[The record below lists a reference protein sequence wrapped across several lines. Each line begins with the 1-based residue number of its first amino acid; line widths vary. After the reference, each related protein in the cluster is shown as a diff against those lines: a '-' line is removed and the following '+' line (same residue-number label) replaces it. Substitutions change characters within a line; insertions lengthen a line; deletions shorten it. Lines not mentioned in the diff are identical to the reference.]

1 MCRGCFSPC
10 QPQVFDSV
18 WPVKRRARCISWQR
32 TMKVTPMSRTLQRY
46 SLVIRCALTLGALGT
61 VAPAQESTPAPETL
75 AVDQAVRYALEKNP
89 ALRTAEL
96 EVEKAGDSLSAFR
109 TRRLPS
115 FKWNVLGGQLLS
127 KPTVTFERGVFGS
140 YPGVGPIP
148 GEEANVKIPRR
159 PTAFVF
165 GQILQPLSQLYR
177 LGLGVRAH
185 ELERQFEAAK
195 LAERRA
201 AVAEQV
207 RKAYY
212 RLLETQSAL
221 ESVQQ
226 SLPLYRETVRL
237 AQVGLRL
244 ETVLPSQQLNA
255 EAEAAKVELEALKLR
270 NPIATQIE
278 ALNELMGRPVNTP
291 FRTVG
296 VEQIVEERLDV
307 EGAIEKALIQRP
319 EVRQASLRVQQAD
332 LDVRVK
338 RSEYIPDVSLALTYG
353 SAVNFQNAL
362 PQNVASAGLLL
373 DWEVFDWGRKKQ
385 EMNAKRRTASQ
396 ARVAEEALDRRIRVE
411 VAQALRQCA
420 ETAQRVRVGTLLQRA
435 AREGLR
441 EEQSAFGREAVLW
454 KNVLQSQTNLA
465 AADDEQRR
473 ALAAYW
479 SARAELKRVLGEQ

>member
-1 MCRGCFSPC
+1 M
-10 QPQVFDSV
+10 
-18 WPVKRRARCISWQR
+18 RC
-32 TMKVTPMSRTLQRY
+32 TLLLG
-46 SLVIRCALTLGALGT
+46 SLAL
-61 VAPAQESTPAPETL
+61 VAPAQEATSSSETL
-75 AVDQAVRYALEKNP
+75 TVDQAVRYALQKNP
-89 ALRTAEL
+89 SLRTAGL
-96 EVEKAGDSLSAFR
+96 DVEKAGDTLSAFR

-115 FKWNVLGGQLLS
+115 IKWNVLGGQLLT
-127 KPTVTFERGVFGS
+127 KPTVNFDRGVFGT

-148 GEEANVKIPRR
+148 GEDTKVNIPRR

-165 GQILQPLSQLYR
+165 GQILQPLSQQYR
-177 LGLGVRAH
+177 LGLGVKAL
-185 ELERQFEAAK
+185 ELGRQLEAAK

-221 ESVQQ
+221 ESVEQ
-226 SLPLYRETVRL
+226 SLPLYQETVRL
-237 AQVGLRL
+237 AKVGLRM
-244 ETVLPSQQLNA
+244 ETVLASQRLKA
-255 EAEAAKVELEALKLR
+255 EAEVAKVELEALKLR

-296 VEQIVEERLDV
+296 VEQIDEESMDFERT
-307 EGAIEKALIQRP
+307 IQKALTQRP

-338 RSEYIPDVSLALTYG
+338 KSEYIPDVSLALTYG
-353 SAVNFQNAL
+353 SAFNFQNAL
-362 PQNVASAGLLL
+362 PQNVATAGVSL

-385 EMNAKRRTASQ
+385 EMSAKRHTASQ
-396 ARVAEEALDRRIRVE
+396 ARLAEEALDRRIRVE

-420 ETAQRVRVGTLLQRA
+420 ETAQRVKVSTLVQQA

-441 EEQSAFGREAVLW
+441 EQQSAFGREAVLW
-454 KNVLQSQTNLA
+454 KDVLQSQTILA

>member
-1 MCRGCFSPC
+1 
-10 QPQVFDSV
+10 
-18 WPVKRRARCISWQR
+18 
-32 TMKVTPMSRTLQRY
+32 MSRKLQRY
-46 SLVIRCALTLGALGT
+46 SRTIQCALLLASLAL
-61 VAPAQESTPAPETL
+61 VAPAQEATSSSETL
-75 AVDQAVRYALEKNP
+75 TVDQAVRYALQKNP
-89 ALRTAEL
+89 SLRTAEL
-96 EVEKAGDSLSAFR
+96 DVEKAGDNLSAFR

-115 FKWNVLGGQLLS
+115 IKWNVLGGQLLT
-127 KPTVTFERGVFGS
+127 KPTVNFDRGVFGT

-148 GEEANVKIPRR
+148 GEDTKVNIPRK

-165 GQILQPLSQLYR
+165 GQILQPLSQQYR
-177 LGLGVRAH
+177 LGLGVKAL
-185 ELERQFEAAK
+185 ELGRRLEAAK
-195 LAERRA
+195 LAERQA

-221 ESVQQ
+221 ESVEQ

-237 AQVGLRL
+237 AKVGLRL
-244 ETVLPSQQLNA
+244 ETVLASQRLKA
-255 EAEAAKVELEALKLR
+255 EAEVAKVELEALKLR

-296 VEQIVEERLDV
+296 VEQIVEESLSFD
-307 EGAIEKALIQRP
+307 EAIQRALNQRP

-338 RSEYIPDVSLALTYG
+338 KSEYIPDVSLALTYG
-353 SAVNFQNAL
+353 SAFNFQNAL
-362 PQNVASAGLLL
+362 PQNVASAGVFLE
-373 DWEVFDWGRKKQ
+373 WEVFDWGRKKQ

-396 ARVAEEALDRRIRVE
+396 TRVAEEALDRRIRVE

-420 ETAQRVRVGTLLQRA
+420 ETAQRVKVSTLSQQA

-441 EEQSAFGREAVLW
+441 EQQSAFGREAALW
-454 KNVLQSQTNLA
+454 KDVLQSQTNLA

>member
-1 MCRGCFSPC
+1 
-10 QPQVFDSV
+10 
-18 WPVKRRARCISWQR
+18 
-32 TMKVTPMSRTLQRY
+32 MKVTPLSRKQQRFSRT
-46 SLVIRCALTLGALGT
+46 IRCTLLLGSLAL
-61 VAPAQESTPAPETL
+61 VAPAQEATSSPETL
-75 AVDQAVRYALEKNP
+75 TVDQAVRHAFQKNP
-89 ALRTAEL
+89 TLRTAEL
-96 EVEKAGDSLSAFR
+96 DVEKAGDDLSAFR

-115 FKWNVLGGQLLS
+115 IKWNVLGGQLLT
-127 KPTVTFERGVFGS
+127 KPTVNFDRGVFGT

-148 GEEANVKIPRR
+148 GDDTKVHIPRR
-159 PTAFVF
+159 PTAFMF
-165 GQILQPLSQLYR
+165 GQILQPLSQQYR
-177 LGLGVRAH
+177 LGLGVKGL
-185 ELERQFEAAK
+185 ELGRQIEAAK

-221 ESVQQ
+221 ESVEQ
-226 SLPLYRETVRL
+226 SLPLYQETVRL
-237 AQVGLRL
+237 AKVGLRL
-244 ETVLPSQQLNA
+244 ETVLASQRLKA
-255 EAEAAKVELEALKLR
+255 EAEVAKVELEALKLR

-296 VEQIVEERLDV
+296 VEQIVEERMDF
-307 EGAIEKALIQRP
+307 EQAIQQALSQRP
-319 EVRQASLRVQQAD
+319 EVRQASLRVQRAD

-338 RSEYIPDVSLALTYG
+338 KSEYIPDVSLALTYG
-353 SAVNFQNAL
+353 SAFNFQNAL
-362 PQNVASAGLLL
+362 PQNVASAGVFV

-411 VAQALRQCA
+411 VAQALRQCL
-420 ETAQRVRVGTLLQRA
+420 ETAQRVKVSTLSQQA

-441 EEQSAFGREAVLW
+441 EQQSAFGREAALW
-454 KNVLQSQTNLA
+454 KDVLQSQTNLA
-465 AADDEQRR
+465 GADDEHRR

>member
-1 MCRGCFSPC
+1 MR
-10 QPQVFDSV
+10 Q
-18 WPVKRRARCISWQR
+18 QR
-32 TMKVTPMSRTLQRY
+32 S
-46 SLVIRCALTLGALGT
+46 SLTIRCALFLGSLGL
-61 VAPAQESTPAPETL
+61 AAQAQDPPLPAETL
-75 AVDQAVRYALEKNP
+75 TVDQAVSYALRGNP
-89 ALRTAEL
+89 SLRTAEFD
-96 EVEKAGDSLSAFR
+96 VEKAVDNLAAFR

-115 FKWNVLGGQLLS
+115 LKWNTLAGQLLT
-127 KPTVTFERGVFGS
+127 KPTVTFDQGVFGT

-148 GEEANVKIPRR
+148 GQETKVNIPRK

-165 GQILQPLSQLYR
+165 GQMLQPLSQQYR
-177 LGLGVRAH
+177 LGLGVKLLTLDRQ
-185 ELERQFEAAK
+185 LESAK

-221 ESVQQ
+221 EGVEQ

-237 AQVGLRL
+237 AKVGVQL
-244 ETVLPSQQLNA
+244 ETVLASQRLKA
-255 EAEAAKVELEALKLR
+255 EAEVAKVELDALKLR
-270 NPIATQIE
+270 NPIATQME
-278 ALNELMGRPVNTP
+278 VLNELMGRPVNTP

-296 VEQIVEERLDV
+296 VEQMVEESIDL
-307 EGAIEKALIQRP
+307 EEAIRKALSQRP
-319 EVRQASLRVQQAD
+319 EVRQANLRVQKAD

-338 RSEYIPDVSLALTYG
+338 RAEYIPDVSLALTYG
-353 SAVNFQNAL
+353 SAYNFQNAL
-362 PQNVASAGLLL
+362 PQNVATAGVYL

-420 ETAQRVRVGTLLQRA
+420 ETAQRVKVSTLAQLA

-441 EEQSAFGREAVLW
+441 EQQSAFGREAVLL
-454 KNVLQSQTNLA
+454 KDVLQSQTVLA

-473 ALAAYW
+473 ALASYW
-479 SARAELKRVLGEQ
+479 SARAEMKRVLGEQ

>member
-1 MCRGCFSPC
+1 MPIPATNHS
-10 QPQVFDSV
+10 QVMTMS
-18 WPVKRRARCISWQR
+18 KKLQR
-32 TMKVTPMSRTLQRY
+32 LSRT
-46 SLVIRCALTLGALGT
+46 IRCTLLLGSLGL
-61 VAPAQESTPAPETL
+61 VAPAQESNSSVETL
-75 AVDQAVRYALEKNP
+75 TVDQAVQYALQKNP
-89 ALRTAEL
+89 SLRTAEL
-96 EVEKAGDSLSAFR
+96 EVEKAGDNLFAFR

-115 FKWNVLGGQLLS
+115 IKWNILGGQLLT
-127 KPTVTFERGVFGS
+127 KPTVNFDRGVFGT

-148 GEEANVKIPRR
+148 GEDTKVNIPRR

-165 GQILQPLSQLYR
+165 GQILQPLSQQYR
-177 LGLGVRAH
+177 LGLGVKSLN
-185 ELERQFEAAK
+185 LERQLEAAK

-207 RKAYY
+207 RTAYY

-221 ESVQQ
+221 ESVEE
-226 SLPLYRETVRL
+226 SLPLYHETVRL

-244 ETVLPSQQLNA
+244 ETVLSSQRLKA

-291 FRTVG
+291 FRTAG
-296 VEQIVEERLDV
+296 VEQLVEERMDFEEAV
-307 EGAIEKALIQRP
+307 QTALSQRP

-338 RSEYIPDVSLALTYG
+338 KSEYIPDISLALTYG
-353 SAVNFQNAL
+353 SAINFQNAL
-362 PQNVASAGLLL
+362 PQNVTSAGVLF

-411 VAQALRQCA
+411 VAQAIRQCI
-420 ETAQRVRVGTLLQRA
+420 ETAQRVKVSALSQQA

-441 EEQSAFGREAVLW
+441 EQQSAFRREAVLW
-454 KNVLQSQTNLA
+454 KDVLQSQTNLA
-465 AADDEQRR
+465 SADDEQRR

>member
-1 MCRGCFSPC
+1 MSR
-10 QPQVFDSV
+10 
-18 WPVKRRARCISWQR
+18 KLERY
-32 TMKVTPMSRTLQRY
+32 SRTLRCTLLLG
-46 SLVIRCALTLGALGT
+46 SLAL
-61 VAPAQESTPAPETL
+61 VAQAQESTSSPETL
-75 AVDQAVRYALEKNP
+75 TVDQAVRYALQKNP
-89 ALRTAEL
+89 SLRTAEL
-96 EVEKAGDSLSAFR
+96 DVEKAGDDLSAFR

-115 FKWNVLGGQLLS
+115 IKWNVLGGQLLTR
-127 KPTVTFERGVFGS
+127 PTVNFDRGVFGT

-148 GEEANVKIPRR
+148 GEDTKVNIPRR
-159 PTAFVF
+159 PTALVF
-165 GQILQPLSQLYR
+165 GQILQPLSQQYR
-177 LGLGVRAH
+177 LGLGVKIH
-185 ELERQFEAAK
+185 DLGRQLEAAK

-221 ESVQQ
+221 ESVEQ
-226 SLPLYRETVRL
+226 SLPLYQETARL
-237 AQVGLRL
+237 AKVGLRL
-244 ETVLPSQQLNA
+244 ETILASQRLEA
-255 EAEAAKVELEALKLR
+255 EAEVAKVELEALKLR

-296 VEQIVEERLDV
+296 VEQINEERLDF
-307 EGAIEKALIQRP
+307 EEAIQKALIQRP

-338 RSEYIPDVSLALTYG
+338 KSEYIPDVSLALTYG
-353 SAVNFQNAL
+353 SAINFQNAL
-362 PQNVASAGLLL
+362 PQNVASAGVFLE
-373 DWEVFDWGRKKQ
+373 WEVFDWGRKKQ
-385 EMNAKRRTASQ
+385 EMNARRRTSSQ

-411 VAQALRQCA
+411 VAQALRLCA
-420 ETAQRVRVGTLLQRA
+420 ETAQRVKVSTLSQHA

-441 EEQSAFGREAVLW
+441 EEQRAFVREAVLW
-454 KNVLQSQTNLA
+454 KDVLQSQTNLA

-473 ALAAYW
+473 ALATYW

>member
-1 MCRGCFSPC
+1 
-10 QPQVFDSV
+10 
-18 WPVKRRARCISWQR
+18 
-32 TMKVTPMSRTLQRY
+32 
-46 SLVIRCALTLGALGT
+46 
-61 VAPAQESTPAPETL
+61 VAPAQEATSSPETL
-75 AVDQAVRYALEKNP
+75 TVDQAVRYALQKNP
-89 ALRTAEL
+89 SLRTAEL
-96 EVEKAGDSLSAFR
+96 DVEKAGDSLSAFR

-115 FKWNVLGGQLLS
+115 MKWNVLGGQLLT
-127 KPTVTFERGVFGS
+127 KPTVSYDRGVFGT

-148 GEEANVKIPRR
+148 GEDTKVNIPRR

-165 GQILQPLSQLYR
+165 GQILQPLSQQYR
-177 LGLGVRAH
+177 LGLGVKAL
-185 ELERQFEAAK
+185 ELGRQLEAAK

-201 AVAEQV
+201 AVVEQV

-221 ESVQQ
+221 ESVEQ

-237 AQVGLRL
+237 AHVGLRL
-244 ETVLPSQQLNA
+244 ETVLRSQQLKA

-296 VEQIVEERLDV
+296 VEHIVEESMDV
-307 EGAIEKALIQRP
+307 EGAIQKALNQRP
-319 EVRQASLRVQQAD
+319 EVRQASLRIQRAD

-353 SAVNFQNAL
+353 SAFNFQNAL
-362 PQNVASAGLLL
+362 PQNVATAGVFLE
-373 DWEVFDWGRKKQ
+373 WEVFDWGRKKQ
-385 EMNAKRRTASQ
+385 EMSAKRRTASQ

-411 VAQALRQCA
+411 VAQALRQCV
-420 ETAQRVRVGTLLQRA
+420 ETAQRVRVSTLSQRA

-454 KNVLQSQTNLA
+454 KDVLQSQTNLA

-473 ALAAYW
+473 ALATYW

>member
-1 MCRGCFSPC
+1 M
-10 QPQVFDSV
+10 
-18 WPVKRRARCISWQR
+18 
-32 TMKVTPMSRTLQRY
+32 TRTLQRY
-46 SLVIRCALTLGALGT
+46 KRSMRCTLLLASLAL
-61 VAPAQESTPAPETL
+61 VAPAQEATTSSETL
-75 AVDQAVRYALEKNP
+75 TVDQAVRYALQKNP
-89 ALRTAEL
+89 SLRTAEL
-96 EVEKAGDSLSAFR
+96 DVEKAGDSLSAFR

-115 FKWNVLGGQLLS
+115 IKWNVLGGQLLT
-127 KPTVTFERGVFGS
+127 KPTVNFDRGVFGT

-148 GEEANVKIPRR
+148 GEDTKVNIPRR

-165 GQILQPLSQLYR
+165 GQILQPLSQQYR
-177 LGLGVRAH
+177 LGLGVKAL
-185 ELERQFEAAK
+185 ELGRQLEAAK
-195 LAERRA
+195 LAERQA

-207 RKAYY
+207 RKSYY

-221 ESVQQ
+221 ESVEQ

-237 AQVGLRL
+237 AKVGLRL
-244 ETVLPSQQLNA
+244 ETVLASQRLKA
-255 EAEAAKVELEALKLR
+255 EAEVAKVELEALKLR

-296 VEQIVEERLDV
+296 VEQVVEESMSLD
-307 EGAIEKALIQRP
+307 EALQRALNQRP

-338 RSEYIPDVSLALTYG
+338 KSEYIPDVSLALTYG
-353 SAVNFQNAL
+353 SAFNFQNAL
-362 PQNVASAGLLL
+362 PQNVASAGVFLE
-373 DWEVFDWGRKKQ
+373 WEVFDWGRKKQ
-385 EMNAKRRTASQ
+385 EMNAKRHTASQ

-411 VAQALRQCA
+411 VSQALRQCA
-420 ETAQRVRVGTLLQRA
+420 ETAQRVKVSTLSQQA

-441 EEQSAFGREAVLW
+441 EQQTAFGREAVLW
-454 KNVLQSQTNLA
+454 KDVLQSQTNLA

>member
-1 MCRGCFSPC
+1 
-10 QPQVFDSV
+10 
-18 WPVKRRARCISWQR
+18 
-32 TMKVTPMSRTLQRY
+32 MSRKLQRFSRTIGCTLLLG
-46 SLVIRCALTLGALGT
+46 SLGLD
-61 VAPAQESTPAPETL
+61 APAQESTSSRETL
-75 AVDQAVRYALEKNP
+75 TVDQAVRYALEKNP
-89 ALRTAEL
+89 TLRTAEL
-96 EVEKAGDSLSAFR
+96 EVDKAEDDLSAFR

-115 FKWNVLGGQLLS
+115 IKGNVLGGQLLT
-127 KPTVTFERGVFGS
+127 KPSVTFDRGVFGT

-148 GEEANVKIPRR
+148 GEETKVDIPRR

-165 GQILQPLSQLYR
+165 GQILQPLSQQYR
-177 LGLGVRAH
+177 LGLQVKALDLG
-185 ELERQFEAAK
+185 RQLEAAK

-221 ESVQQ
+221 ESVEQ

-237 AQVGLRL
+237 AHVGLRL
-244 ETVLPSQQLNA
+244 ETVLPSQPLKA
-255 EAEAAKVELEALKLR
+255 EAEAARVELEALKLR

-278 ALNELMGRPVNTP
+278 ALNELMGRPVNTS

-296 VEQIVEERLDV
+296 VEQIAEERMDFEV
-307 EGAIEKALIQRP
+307 AIQKALNQRP
-319 EVRQASLRVQQAD
+319 EVRQASLRAQQAD

-362 PQNVASAGLLL
+362 PQNVASAGVFLE
-373 DWEVFDWGRKKQ
+373 WEVFDWGRKKQ
-385 EMNAKRRTASQ
+385 EMNAKRRTAAQ
-396 ARVAEEALDRRIRVE
+396 ARVVEEALDRRIRVE
-411 VAQALRQCA
+411 VAQALRQCL
-420 ETAQRVRVGTLLQRA
+420 ETAQRVKVSTLSQQA

-441 EEQSAFGREAVLW
+441 EQQSAFGREAVLW
-454 KNVLQSQTNLA
+454 KDVLQSQTNLA
-465 AADDEQRR
+465 ATDDEQRR

-479 SARAELKRVLGEQ
+479 SARAEFKRVLGEQ

>member
-1 MCRGCFSPC
+1 
-10 QPQVFDSV
+10 V
-18 WPVKRRARCISWQR
+18 
-32 TMKVTPMSRTLQRY
+32 
-46 SLVIRCALTLGALGT
+46 
-61 VAPAQESTPAPETL
+61 L
-75 AVDQAVRYALEKNP
+75 A
-89 ALRTAEL
+89 
-96 EVEKAGDSLSAFR
+96 
-109 TRRLPS
+109 
-115 FKWNVLGGQLLS
+115 GQLLT
-127 KPTVTFERGVFGS
+127 KPTVNFDRGVFGT

-148 GEEANVKIPRR
+148 GEDTKVNIPRK

-165 GQILQPLSQLYR
+165 GQILQPLSQQYR
-177 LGLGVRAH
+177 LGLGVKTL
-185 ELERQFEAAK
+185 ELGRQLEAAK

-221 ESVQQ
+221 ESVEQ
-226 SLPLYRETVRL
+226 SLPLYQETVRL
-237 AQVGLRL
+237 ARVGLRL
-244 ETVLPSQQLNA
+244 ETVLASQRLKA
-255 EAEAAKVELEALKLR
+255 EAEVAKVELEALKLR

-296 VEQIVEERLDV
+296 VEQIAEDSMDLED
-307 EGAIEKALIQRP
+307 AIQKALTRRP

-332 LDVRVK
+332 LDVRIK
-338 RSEYIPDVSLALTYG
+338 KSEYIPDVSLALTYG
-353 SAVNFQNAL
+353 SAINFQNAL
-362 PQNVASAGLLL
+362 PQNVATAGVSLE
-373 DWEVFDWGRKKQ
+373 WEVFDWGRKKQ
-385 EMNAKRRTASQ
+385 EMSAKRHTASQ

-420 ETAQRVRVGTLLQRA
+420 ETAQRVRVSTLLQQA

-441 EEQSAFGREAVLW
+441 EQQSAFGREAVLW
-454 KNVLQSQTNLA
+454 KDVLQSQTNLA

-479 SARAELKRVLGEQ
+479 SARAEMKRVMGEQ